1 MRHLHERSRE
11 LLARHAPLIAATL
24 LAGALVFGGLLRLG
38 AARISGGPGQFWQSE
53 WEYYGIGAQLAEA
66 GQFRAYPGWVP
77 TAFRMPLY
85 PSFIA
90 LARRAV
96 PGIGALRLA
105 QALWDWCA
113 IVGVYICAA
122 TLGGGLCGGLA
133 ACLYALW
140 DLPLAQVPL
149 PQIECFFGG
158 LVIFSVCLWVLG
170 ARREGGRRAALLG
183 TAMLGLTLSCR
194 ATFLALPFFL
204 ALTYPADGWKQRGRR
219 LAGMVL
225 GSYLL
230 LTPWLLRN
238 AVVFHRFIAVES
250 GAASLNFWG
259 ASLGMVENPQ
269 MSRLLVSSPH
279 RAFLASAQRAS
290 DRERPWLFWRESWRN
305 IRLRPQSYL
314 AGFFR
319 RLPVLWSE
327 QWLLLLLALPLLGRR
342 PLPAGA
348 RVIVLMLLYFNVH
361 ALMGVTPRYARPAAG
376 VACVAAALGVAAL
389 LQRLA
394 GARPGQPPSP
404 RSWHLVL
411 PTGALAVL
419 AAVYLSASAQLLQ
432 DAWSWRGQRGLLP
445 AEYRAEPARYAALK
459 AVNAAGVDLAF
470 QGRMETAEAV
480 FSELLRREPSF
491 GESLVNRALLRD
503 MTGDRNGAARD
514 QRQLLEGMEFP
525 GRLPPP
531 PESASRLGQF

>member
-1 MRHLHERSRE
+1 MRHLRERLRDI
-11 LLARHAPLIAATL
+11 LARHAPLIAAAL
-24 LAGALVFGGLLRLG
+24 LAGALAFGGLLRLG
-38 AARISGGPGQFWQSE
+38 AARISGGPGQFWQGE

-90 LARRAV
+90 LTRRAV

-113 IVGVYICAA
+113 IAGVYICAA
-122 TLGGGLCGGLA
+122 ALGGGLCGGLA

-170 ARREGGRRAALLG
+170 ARRAGGRRAALLG

-238 AVVFHRFIAVES
+238 AVVFHRCIAVES

-259 ASLGMVENPQ
+259 ASVGMVENPQ

-279 RAFLASAQRAS
+279 RGFLASAQRAS
-290 DRERPWLFWRESWRN
+290 DRERPRLFWRESWRN
-305 IRLRPQSYL
+305 IRLRPLSYL
-314 AGFFR
+314 AGFWR

-327 QWLLLLLALPLLGRR
+327 QWLFLLLALPLLGRR

-348 RVIVLMLLYFNVH
+348 RVIVLVLAYFSVH
-361 ALMGVTPRYARPAAG
+361 AFMGVTPRYARPAAARASRAPALAPG
-376 VACVAAALGVAAL
+376 PARGRPGRAGRRLPERLRAAAERGLV
-389 LQRLA
+389 LA
-394 GARPGQPPSP
+394 GAARPPARGIPRRSQALCGSP
-404 RSWHLVL
+404 GRQRGRRRLGL
-411 PTGALAVL
+411 PRADAGGRARILR
-419 AAVYLSASAQLLQ
+419 ASAPRTIFRRVPREPGPAQGH
-432 DAWSWRGQRGLLP
+432 DRRPQRRRARP
-445 AEYRAEPARYAALK
+445 APAPGRDGVPGTAPAASRVGIPARTVL
-459 AVNAAGVDLAF
+459 
-470 QGRMETAEAV
+470 T
-480 FSELLRREPSF
+480 
-491 GESLVNRALLRD
+491 
-503 MTGDRNGAARD
+503 
-514 QRQLLEGMEFP
+514 QR
-525 GRLPPP
+525 
-531 PESASRLGQF
+531 SASRRRSSGR